1 MKTCNYRSIPPTPI
15 ITAYTTPSVGF
26 RHFRGVLY
34 ARDVHADDRQ
44 MNNLP
49 TRRRALYVQRHATAG
64 IDVIT
69 TTGRRTPTEASSVGE
84 TVW

>member
-1 MKTCNYRSIPPTPI
+1 
-15 ITAYTTPSVGF
+15 
-26 RHFRGVLY
+26 
-34 ARDVHADDRQ
+34 VHADDRQ

-64 IDVIT
+64 SDVIT